1 MNLISKAT
9 IGSPALLLQSVT
21 MEGFLVALQI
31 QNVTPDIVNKRGNIS
46 LWNSDP
52 NANDSVS
59 LSFAMHFTGN
69 ETLNQANDMIKAR
82 AKQILQDSIAL
93 L

>member
-1 MNLISKAT
+1 M
-9 IGSPALLLQSVT
+9 
-21 MEGFLVALQI
+21 ALQI
-31 QNVTPDIVNKRGNIS
+31 QNVTPDIANKRGNIN

-52 NANDSVS
+52 NSNDSVNV
-59 LSFAMHFTGN
+59 SFAMHFTGN

-82 AKQILQDSIAL
+82 AKEILQQSIAL